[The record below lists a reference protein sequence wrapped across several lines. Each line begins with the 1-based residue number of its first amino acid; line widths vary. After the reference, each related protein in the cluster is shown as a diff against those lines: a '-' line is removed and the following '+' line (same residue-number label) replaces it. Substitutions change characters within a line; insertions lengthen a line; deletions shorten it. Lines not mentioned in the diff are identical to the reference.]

1 MQGYPEGIDLAWLAV
16 DDSGAPAAFITAGCG
31 PIPDAVLAQPTDV
44 TAIENLLRTLLPLR
58 CEASL
63 CVDVP
68 NGESYLG
75 LCRLGLH
82 VYDWTDVHLSTA
94 RSQNTYELVAVP
106 ASPLDIGQLPPDL
119 REAAWLLAD
128 GQVTGAERIRVPAT
142 EATRS
147 PSPSQ

>member
-1 MQGYPEGIDLAWLAV
+1 MQDYPEGIDFAWLAV
-16 DDSGAPAAFITAGCG
+16 DGRGVPAAFITAGCG
-31 PIPDAVLAQPTDV
+31 PIPDAVLAHPTDV
-44 TAIENLLRTLLPLR
+44 TDIGDLLHALLPVR

-68 NGESYLG
+68 NGEFYLG

-82 VYDWTDVHLSTA
+82 VYDWTDFHLSIA
-94 RSQNTYELVAVP
+94 RSRNTYELVAVP
-106 ASPLDIGQLPPDL
+106 AIPLDIGQLPPVL

-128 GQVTGAERIRVPAT
+128 GQVTGAERIRVGTT

-147 PSPSQ
+147 PSPSR